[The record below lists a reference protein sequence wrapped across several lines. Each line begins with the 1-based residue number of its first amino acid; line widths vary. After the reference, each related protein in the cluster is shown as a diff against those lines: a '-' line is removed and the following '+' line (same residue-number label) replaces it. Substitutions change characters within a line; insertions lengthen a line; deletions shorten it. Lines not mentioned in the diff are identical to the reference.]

1 MSSAGRLLIVNADD
15 FGLTSGINR
24 AIIRAASEGVVT
36 SVSVLPN
43 GDAWAKDIES
53 LRGINVGIGAHLAIV
68 GGGSPVLS
76 PTEVPSLVDR
86 NGKFA
91 LSWPT
96 VARRCALGRINTDD
110 LQREFSAQISVL
122 RSSGVSL
129 THLDTHQNV
138 HLWPTIGRVV
148 VGLAKEENI
157 PFVRIPRT
165 RSFTPLARGVA
176 TLSAH
181 LRRLVVRAGLST
193 TDTSAGFDEA
203 GALAIDRLRNVL
215 QSLGESNALRADII
229 CHPGEAGDADLGD
242 YSWGFLWAEE
252 TSALIDPAIRQQIVS
267 NGFTLGNYRDLS
279 TNTKSES

>member
-1 MSSAGRLLIVNADD
+1 
-15 FGLTSGINR
+15 
-24 AIIRAASEGVVT
+24 
-36 SVSVLPN
+36 
-43 GDAWAKDIES
+43 
-53 LRGINVGIGAHLAIV
+53 
-68 GGGSPVLS
+68 
-76 PTEVPSLVDR
+76 
-86 NGKFA
+86 
-91 LSWPT
+91 
-96 VARRCALGRINTDD
+96 
-110 LQREFSAQISVL
+110 
-122 RSSGVSL
+122 
-129 THLDTHQNV
+129 
-138 HLWPTIGRVV
+138 V

-215 QSLGESNALRADII
+215 QSLSESNALRADII

-252 TSALIDPAIRQQIVS
+252 TSALIDPAIRQQIAS